1 MRLVVRAALR
11 PAVQALSAG
20 AVRMLP
26 RLGSLCRLDLQEGGV
41 QSLRRPRTCLEGLAL
56 ECVATHGRA
65 WCRNMDLSMRLHR
78 FYRREVCPEHH
89 RHAAWNEAGFL
100 RRSLR
105 AAEASATLERLARQ
119 TDEANGIAQSL
130 SWIVCGL
137 SNATRQDC
145 ARGRVED
152 GVGGL
157 LQRLCFAPSATRP
170 PGGSKGGGSAPRR
183 RSFPALGAG
192 SRGSA
197 AAGWLGLVSRSALV
211 VCVASRAHHGTAGP
225 SSPTGFDRP
234 CFETARNC
242 ASPSLR
248 LRRGDHRRNGQG
260 TGVLRRKAHRALGA
274 CRVAW
279 LTCRP

>member
-170 PGGSKGGGSAPRR
+170 PGGSKGGGSARHFPRWGR
-183 RSFPALGAG
+183 ARAALLPPGGSGSYRVLRWLYASLAGRITEQPAQ
-192 SRGSA
+192 A
-197 AAGWLGLVSRSALV
+197 APQALIDRVSRRPETV
-211 VCVASRAHHGTAGP
+211 PAHP
-225 SSPTGFDRP
+225 
-234 CFETARNC
+234 
-242 ASPSLR
+242 
-248 LRRGDHRRNGQG
+248 
-260 TGVLRRKAHRALGA
+260 
-274 CRVAW
+274 
-279 LTCRP
+279 